1 MASCFLPKHSSAA
14 TARLAG
20 LDRDADAV
28 PFPSPSASES
38 KSQSQSQPK
47 RGQRRSSPAAAP
59 GGVNVHNAPSAEED
73 AVDLNDSSSDDDS
86 DAESS
91 ESSHS
96 GSSNDSVASDATTA
110 SHDDYASLGGGGDG
124 DGATTATTGE
134 EYDDGDLRT
143 LNRLVNKLHAAELR
157 RERRRKHDGA
167 DVDCVDDLP
176 STLPPPGTPPRFSPL
191 HTPHGL
197 SVSSVE
203 SWRGPSLEVVP
214 TECVDGIMPLWRSE
228 WTRDRA
234 EWEERRRIVD
244 VEVLRRSRT
253 HDGRRASSGAAV
265 GGGAADGSGGSA
277 AYGLGRRNNSLPAN
291 ALFAAARDVRDAGVE
306 RAGSA
311 ASSAASTNRN
321 YRYGRPPSLPRANDP
336 NPMVRKSSKKINK
349 KHARY
354 ALCAGMM
361 LGIREGVGG
370 ALGVEAE
377 LGISNWEGLEHSWE
391 EGGGEEEE
399 EEEEEEDEND
409 EGGVE
414 GEEGREMVLLN
425 GSKTDGSSSSSPSRR
440 PRSND
445 PSSSSSSSCE
455 NLTAV
460 AATLTAE
467 CERVAKYKFPPHQ
480 FYLGSNTS
488 KPLPHKYKFKVYAP
502 LVFARI
508 RSLFGVEKQTFLHS
522 ICGKFNFYEFASNA
536 RSGQFFFYSHDGR
549 YMIKTL
555 TFAESKFLRE
565 ILPFYYRHLT
575 RYPST
580 FLTHFYG
587 MYRVCMPNAGNQRL
601 HFMIMR
607 SVFHTK
613 KKICRVWDLKG
624 SKANRKS
631 EPGDS
636 VGKDLDILEEGRRLR
651 FAEPGAR
658 AAFLEQ
664 LRRDATFLARMGIM
678 DYSLLLGL
686 HNCEEERGSGGACDD
701 APEGGAGPST
711 PPAGAGGEELPRS
724 NTPFRRGVL
733 QRATTAGHALGM
745 HDGCMALELDDGG
758 EEPSRSNTPFRR
770 GMLQRAST
778 AGYKRGN
785 NGFEVLELS
794 ATASGDVAD
803 NIRTAKA
810 SSALNATP
818 ESPRPSSGAKAP
830 NATPALSRSSSD
842 AAARVPKSAITSRS
856 DSGIEG
862 YGVTIG
868 DGTLSK
874 TREIYF
880 CGELTG
886 VVLLVI
892 GARAI
897 VLTCRCEHSN
907 RTHDTGVID
916 FLQYY
921 NAKKMGETVIK
932 KMSSNEDISCVDP
945 ETYGNRF
952 VKFVSSLI
960 EKE

>member
-1 MASCFLPKHSSAA
+1 MASCFLPKNSSAA

-20 LDRDADAV
+20 LDRDADAA

-38 KSQSQSQPK
+38 KSQSQPK

-59 GGVNVHNAPSAEED
+59 GGSNADNAPSADED
-73 AVDLNDSSSDDDS
+73 AVDLTDSSSDDS
-86 DAESS
+86 DAESN
-91 ESSHS
+91 ESSQG

-110 SHDDYASLGGGGDG
+110 SHDDYASLGEGGDDG
-124 DGATTATTGE
+124 GATTAAIWE
-134 EYDDGDLRT
+134 EYDGGDLRT

-157 RERRRKHDGA
+157 RERRRKHYDDA
-167 DVDCVDDLP
+167 DCADDLP
-176 STLPPPGTPPRFSPL
+176 SALPPPGTPPRFSPL

-244 VEVLRRSRT
+244 VEQLRRSRT
-253 HDGRRASSGAAV
+253 HDGRRASSSSSAAVVVVVGAAANGN
-265 GGGAADGSGGSA
+265 GGPA
-277 AYGLGRRNNSLPAN
+277 AYGFGRRNNSLPTN
-291 ALFAAARDVRDAGVE
+291 ALLFAAATRDVKDAGVE

-311 ASSAASTNRN
+311 ASGAASTNRH
-321 YRYGRPPSLPRANDP
+321 YRYGRPPSLPRGNDP

-399 EEEEEEDEND
+399 EEEVEDG
-409 EGGVE
+409 EGGAE
-414 GEEGREMVLLN
+414 GEEGSEIVLLN
-425 GSKTDGSSSSSPSRR
+425 GSKTDGSSSSPSRR

-445 PSSSSSSSCE
+445 PSSSSSSHE
-455 NLTAV
+455 NLAAV

-636 VGKDLDILEEGRRLR
+636 VGKDLDMLEEGRRLR

-658 AAFLEQ
+658 VAFLEQ

-686 HNCEEERGSGGACDD
+686 HNCEEERGGGGACDD
-701 APEGGAGPST
+701 VPGGGAGPST
-711 PPAGAGGEELPRS
+711 PPAGAGGEEPPRS
-724 NTPFRRGVL
+724 NTPFRRDVL
-733 QRATTAGHALGM
+733 QRATTAGHAM
-745 HDGCMALELDDGG
+745 RAHDGCKALELDDGG

-778 AGYKRGN
+778 AGYAKRRN
-785 NGFEVLELS
+785 DGFEVLESS

-803 NIRTAKA
+803 DIRMAK
-810 SSALNATP
+810 SSLTLNATP
-818 ESPRPSSGAKAP
+818 ESPRPSGGETAL
-830 NATPALSRSSSD
+830 NAMPALSRSSSD
-842 AAARVPKSAITSRS
+842 AAARVPRSAITSRS

-880 CGELTG
+880 CGELAG
-886 VVLLVI
+886 FVLLYH
-892 GARAI
+892 RR
-897 VLTCRCEHSN
+897 TCYCPY
-907 RTHDTGVID
+907 VP
-916 FLQYY
+916 L
-921 NAKKMGETVIK
+921 
-932 KMSSNEDISCVDP
+932 
-945 ETYGNRF
+945 
-952 VKFVSSLI
+952 
-960 EKE
+960 